1 MEDEGNPW
9 PSFVDTFSTVLCI
22 FIFLMLVFALNNM
35 LIMYDNSIKVYK
47 TSNAENINPNA
58 KEIKDEKEV
67 INESTKVDEIDK
79 TKAIDERNFSGTTEK
94 TGKEKGI
101 YDIANGQRV
110 DMTATE
116 KEFIITYYG
125 RLRSFSEEDIKK
137 LTAWLKE
144 HGNNKLLIEMIV
156 PQSDISYSD
165 SLRLGY
171 ERGIILMKEI
181 KIICPEVDIDMS
193 VNSGTSGVGGKAI
206 ITTVD
211 KKVSE

>member
-79 TKAIDERNFSGTTEK
+79 TKAIDE
-94 TGKEKGI
+94 
-101 YDIANGQRV
+101 
-110 DMTATE
+110 
-116 KEFIITYYG
+116 
-125 RLRSFSEEDIKK
+125 
-137 LTAWLKE
+137 
-144 HGNNKLLIEMIV
+144 
-156 PQSDISYSD
+156 
-165 SLRLGY
+165 
-171 ERGIILMKEI
+171 
-181 KIICPEVDIDMS
+181 
-193 VNSGTSGVGGKAI
+193 
-206 ITTVD
+206 
-211 KKVSE
+211 

>member
-1 MEDEGNPW
+1 MEDESNPW

-47 TSNAENINPNA
+47 TNTQETTKPNEQNSVSSEAPNTNEIA
-58 KEIKDEKEV
+58 KNEVTIKSASDGITEMSGKEV
-67 INESTKVDEIDK
+67 
-79 TKAIDERNFSGTTEK
+79 
-94 TGKEKGI
+94 GI
-101 YDIANGQRV
+101 YDIADGQRIDITSTKHELV
-110 DMTATE
+110 
-116 KEFIITYYG
+116 ITYRG

-137 LTAWLKE
+137 IGTWLEDKATSR
-144 HGNNKLLIEMIV
+144 LLIEMVI
-156 PQSDISYSD
+156 PQADISFSD

-181 KIICPEVDIDMS
+181 KKIYPGIDIDMS
-193 VNSGTSGVGGKAI
+193 VNSATTSTTSKAI
-206 ITTVD
+206 ITTID